1 MTYISSSY
9 IIGVCRMGSNRYK
22 DNDLNSKVTGEEGI
36 DIENSKDEKES
47 TSSNSNTSY
56 PDSELIRQLN
66 VLNLS
71 INTIYIIV
79 LAIFMNI
86 NYLYDS
92 KGRLLD
98 EINGTNYMEN
108 APDVS
113 DAPRIANKLFLYAT
127 GVFLKINFDQL
138 QVVSSVT
145 GEDRDEEAIMN
156 ANNNL
161 LSSLLIFIA
170 TGISH
175 NTLNL

>member
-1 MTYISSSY
+1 MVSRYNS
-9 IIGVCRMGSNRYK
+9 RRYK
-22 DNDLNSKVTGEEGI
+22 ENNRNKKSISEEKLSSDKQEDEEG
-36 DIENSKDEKES
+36 S
-47 TSSNSNTSY
+47 TSSNSDI
-56 PDSELIRQLN
+56 DSELIRQLG

-71 INTIYIIV
+71 INTVYIIV

-92 KGRLLD
+92 RGRLLD

-127 GVFLKINFDQL
+127 GVFLEINFEQL
-138 QVVSSVT
+138 QVASSMT
-145 GEDRDEEAIMN
+145 GEGRDEKAIMN
-156 ANNNL
+156 ASNNL

>member
-1 MTYISSSY
+1 MVSRYNS
-9 IIGVCRMGSNRYK
+9 RRYK
-22 DNDLNSKVTGEEGI
+22 ENNINKKNISEEQLSSENLEDEEG
-36 DIENSKDEKES
+36 S
-47 TSSNSNTSY
+47 TSSNSEI
-56 PDSELIRQLN
+56 DSELIRQLG

-92 KGRLLD
+92 RGRLLD

-127 GVFLKINFDQL
+127 GVFLEINFEQL
-138 QVVSSVT
+138 QVASSMT
-145 GEDRDEEAIMN
+145 GEGRDEKAIMN
-156 ANNNL
+156 ASNNL

>member
-1 MTYISSSY
+1 MVSRYNS
-9 IIGVCRMGSNRYK
+9 RRYK
-22 DNDLNSKVTGEEGI
+22 ENNINKKNISEEQLSSENLEDEEG
-36 DIENSKDEKES
+36 S
-47 TSSNSNTSY
+47 TSSNSEI
-56 PDSELIRQLN
+56 DSELIRQLG

-86 NYLYDS
+86 NYLYIS
-92 KGRLLD
+92 RGRLLD

-127 GVFLKINFDQL
+127 GVFLEINFEQL
-138 QVVSSVT
+138 QVASSMT
-145 GEDRDEEAIMN
+145 GEGRDEKAIMN
-156 ANNNL
+156 ASNNL

>member
-1 MTYISSSY
+1 MVSRYNS
-9 IIGVCRMGSNRYK
+9 RRYK
-22 DNDLNSKVTGEEGI
+22 ENNINKKNISEEQLSSENLEDEEG
-36 DIENSKDEKES
+36 S
-47 TSSNSNTSY
+47 TSSNSEI
-56 PDSELIRQLN
+56 DSELIRQLG

-86 NYLYDS
+86 NYLYIS
-92 KGRLLD
+92 RGRLLD

-127 GVFLKINFDQL
+127 GVFLEINFEQL

-145 GEDRDEEAIMN
+145 GEDRDEQAIMN
-156 ANNNL
+156 ASNNL

>member
-1 MTYISSSY
+1 MVSRYNS
-9 IIGVCRMGSNRYK
+9 RRYK
-22 DNDLNSKVTGEEGI
+22 ENNINKKNISEEQLSSENLEDEEG
-36 DIENSKDEKES
+36 S
-47 TSSNSNTSY
+47 TSSNSEI
-56 PDSELIRQLN
+56 DSELIRQLG

-86 NYLYDS
+86 NYLYIS
-92 KGRLLD
+92 RGRLLD

-127 GVFLKINFDQL
+127 GVFLEINFEQL
-138 QVVSSVT
+138 QVASSVT
-145 GEDRDEEAIMN
+145 GEGRDEQAIMN
-156 ANNNL
+156 ASNNL

>member
-1 MTYISSSY
+1 MVSRYNS
-9 IIGVCRMGSNRYK
+9 RRYK
-22 DNDLNSKVTGEEGI
+22 ENNRNKKSISEEKLSS
-36 DIENSKDEKES
+36 ENLEDKEGS
-47 TSSNSNTSY
+47 TSSNSDI
-56 PDSELIRQLN
+56 DSELIRQLG

-71 INTIYIIV
+71 INTVYIIV

-92 KGRLLD
+92 RGRLLD

-127 GVFLKINFDQL
+127 GVFLEINFEQL

-145 GEDRDEEAIMN
+145 GEDRDEQAIMN

>member
-1 MTYISSSY
+1 MVSRYNS
-9 IIGVCRMGSNRYK
+9 RRYK
-22 DNDLNSKVTGEEGI
+22 ENNMNKKNISEEQLSSENLEDEEG
-36 DIENSKDEKES
+36 S
-47 TSSNSNTSY
+47 TSSNSDI
-56 PDSELIRQLN
+56 DSELIRQLG

-92 KGRLLD
+92 RGRLLD

-127 GVFLKINFDQL
+127 GVFLEINFEQL

-145 GEDRDEEAIMN
+145 GEDRDEKAIMN

>member
-1 MTYISSSY
+1 M
-9 IIGVCRMGSNRYK
+9 GVNRYNFMRYK
-22 DNDLNSKVTGEEGI
+22 GNDINSEEIDRDGI
-36 DIENSKDEKES
+36 DIENSEDKEGS
-47 TSSNSNTSY
+47 TSSNSDISY
-56 PDSELIRQLN
+56 PDSELIRQLG

-92 KGRLLD
+92 RGRLLD

-108 APDVS
+108 APDFS

-127 GVFLKINFDQL
+127 GVFLEINFEEL
-138 QVVSSVT
+138 QVVSSMT
-145 GEDRDEEAIMN
+145 GEDRDEKAIRN

-175 NTLNL
+175 DTLNF

>member
-1 MTYISSSY
+1 MMVSRYNS
-9 IIGVCRMGSNRYK
+9 RRYK
-22 DNDLNSKVTGEEGI
+22 ENNINKKSISKEKLYSENQEDEEG
-36 DIENSKDEKES
+36 S
-47 TSSNSNTSY
+47 TSSNSDI
-56 PDSELIRQLN
+56 DSELIRQLG

-71 INTIYIIV
+71 INTVYIIV

-86 NYLYDS
+86 NYLYIS
-92 KGRLLD
+92 RGRLLD

-127 GVFLKINFDQL
+127 GVFLEINFEQL
-138 QVVSSVT
+138 QVASSMT
-145 GEDRDEEAIMN
+145 GEDRDEKAIMN
-156 ANNNL
+156 ASNNL

>member
-1 MTYISSSY
+1 MISSY
-9 IIGVCRMGSNRYK
+9 IIGGSRMSNNDDISSK
-22 DNDLNSKVTGEEGI
+22 TTNNEATDNLEDKE
-36 DIENSKDEKES
+36 ES
-47 TSSNSNTSY
+47 TSYNGKM
-56 PDSELIRQLN
+56 DSELIRQLT

-79 LAIFMNI
+79 LAILMNI

-98 EINGTNYMEN
+98 EINGTNYMKD

-113 DAPRIANKLFLYAT
+113 EAPKIANKLFLYAT

-145 GEDRDEEAIMN
+145 GEERDEKAISN
-156 ANNNL
+156 ANDRV

-175 NTLNL
+175 NTLNF

>member
-1 MTYISSSY
+1 MVSRYNS
-9 IIGVCRMGSNRYK
+9 RRYK
-22 DNDLNSKVTGEEGI
+22 ENNRNKKSISEEKLSSDKQEDEEG
-36 DIENSKDEKES
+36 S
-47 TSSNSNTSY
+47 TSSNSDI
-56 PDSELIRQLN
+56 DSELIRQLG

-92 KGRLLD
+92 RGRLLD

-127 GVFLKINFDQL
+127 GVFLEINFEQL
-138 QVVSSVT
+138 QVVLSVT
-145 GEDRDEEAIMN
+145 GEDRDEQAIMN

>member
-1 MTYISSSY
+1 MMVSRYNS
-9 IIGVCRMGSNRYK
+9 RRYK
-22 DNDLNSKVTGEEGI
+22 ENNINKKSISKEKLSSENQEDEEG
-36 DIENSKDEKES
+36 S
-47 TSSNSNTSY
+47 TSSNSDI
-56 PDSELIRQLN
+56 DSELIRQLG

-71 INTIYIIV
+71 INTVYIIV

-86 NYLYDS
+86 NYLYIS
-92 KGRLLD
+92 IGRLLD

-127 GVFLKINFDQL
+127 GVFLEINFEQL
-138 QVVSSVT
+138 QVASSMT
-145 GEDRDEEAIMN
+145 GEDRDEKAIMN
-156 ANNNL
+156 ASNNL

>member
-1 MTYISSSY
+1 MNKKNISEEQLSSE
-9 IIGVCRMGSNRYK
+9 NLE
-22 DNDLNSKVTGEEGI
+22 DEEG
-36 DIENSKDEKES
+36 S
-47 TSSNSNTSY
+47 TSSNSDI
-56 PDSELIRQLN
+56 DSELIRQLG

-71 INTIYIIV
+71 INTVYIIV

-92 KGRLLD
+92 RGRLLD
-98 EINGTNYMEN
+98 EINDTNYMEN

-127 GVFLKINFDQL
+127 GVFLEINFEQL

-145 GEDRDEEAIMN
+145 GEDRDEKAIMN

>member
-1 MTYISSSY
+1 MMVSRYNS
-9 IIGVCRMGSNRYK
+9 RRYK
-22 DNDLNSKVTGEEGI
+22 ENNINKKSISKEKLSSENQEDEEG
-36 DIENSKDEKES
+36 S
-47 TSSNSNTSY
+47 TSSNSDI
-56 PDSELIRQLN
+56 DSELIRQLG

-71 INTIYIIV
+71 INTVYIIV

-86 NYLYDS
+86 NYLYIS
-92 KGRLLD
+92 RGRLLD

-127 GVFLKINFDQL
+127 GVFLEINFEQL
-138 QVVSSVT
+138 QVASSMT
-145 GEDRDEEAIMN
+145 GEDRDEKAIMN
-156 ANNNL
+156 ASNNL

>member
-1 MTYISSSY
+1 MMVSRYNS
-9 IIGVCRMGSNRYK
+9 RRYK
-22 DNDLNSKVTGEEGI
+22 ENNINKKSISKEKLSSENQEDEEG
-36 DIENSKDEKES
+36 S
-47 TSSNSNTSY
+47 TSSNSDI
-56 PDSELIRQLN
+56 DSELIRQLG

-71 INTIYIIV
+71 INTVYIIV

-86 NYLYDS
+86 NYLYIS
-92 KGRLLD
+92 RGRLLD
-98 EINGTNYMEN
+98 EINGTSYMEN

-127 GVFLKINFDQL
+127 GVFLEINFEQL
-138 QVVSSVT
+138 QVASSMT
-145 GEDRDEEAIMN
+145 GEDRDEKAIMN
-156 ANNNL
+156 ASNNL

>member
-1 MTYISSSY
+1 MVSRYNS
-9 IIGVCRMGSNRYK
+9 RRYK
-22 DNDLNSKVTGEEGI
+22 ENNINKKNISEEQLSSENLEDEEG
-36 DIENSKDEKES
+36 S
-47 TSSNSNTSY
+47 TSSNSEI
-56 PDSELIRQLN
+56 DSELIRQLG

-92 KGRLLD
+92 RGRLLD

-127 GVFLKINFDQL
+127 GVFLEINFEQL

-145 GEDRDEEAIMN
+145 GEGRDEKAIMN
-156 ANNNL
+156 ASNNL

>member
-1 MTYISSSY
+1 MMVSRYNS
-9 IIGVCRMGSNRYK
+9 RRYK
-22 DNDLNSKVTGEEGI
+22 ENNRNKKSISEEKLSS
-36 DIENSKDEKES
+36 DKQEDEDGS
-47 TSSNSNTSY
+47 TSSNSEI
-56 PDSELIRQLN
+56 DSELIRQLG

-86 NYLYDS
+86 NYLYIS
-92 KGRLLD
+92 RGRLLD

-127 GVFLKINFDQL
+127 GVFLEINFEQL

-145 GEDRDEEAIMN
+145 GEDRDEKAIMN
-156 ANNNL
+156 ASNNL

>member
-1 MTYISSSY
+1 MVSRYNS
-9 IIGVCRMGSNRYK
+9 RRYK
-22 DNDLNSKVTGEEGI
+22 ENNMNKKNISEEQLSSENLEDEEG
-36 DIENSKDEKES
+36 S
-47 TSSNSNTSY
+47 TSSNSDI
-56 PDSELIRQLN
+56 DSELIRQLG

-92 KGRLLD
+92 RGRLLD
-98 EINGTNYMEN
+98 EINDTNYMEN

-127 GVFLKINFDQL
+127 GVFLEINFEQL

-145 GEDRDEEAIMN
+145 GEDRDEQAIMN

>member
-1 MTYISSSY
+1 MVSRYNS
-9 IIGVCRMGSNRYK
+9 RRYK
-22 DNDLNSKVTGEEGI
+22 ENNMNKKNISEEQLSSENLEDEEG
-36 DIENSKDEKES
+36 S
-47 TSSNSNTSY
+47 TSSNSDI
-56 PDSELIRQLN
+56 DSELIRQLGEK
-66 VLNLS
+66 NLS
-71 INTIYIIV
+71 INTVYIIV

-86 NYLYDS
+86 NYLYIS
-92 KGRLLD
+92 RGRLLD

-108 APDVS
+108 APYVS

-127 GVFLKINFDQL
+127 GVFLEINFEQL

-145 GEDRDEEAIMN
+145 GEDRDEKAIMN

>member
-1 MTYISSSY
+1 MVSRYNS
-9 IIGVCRMGSNRYK
+9 RRYK
-22 DNDLNSKVTGEEGI
+22 ENNINKKNISEEQLSSENLEDEEG
-36 DIENSKDEKES
+36 S
-47 TSSNSNTSY
+47 TSSNSEI
-56 PDSELIRQLN
+56 DSELIRQLG

-71 INTIYIIV
+71 INTVYIIV

-92 KGRLLD
+92 RGRLLD

-127 GVFLKINFDQL
+127 GVFLEINFEQL
-138 QVVSSVT
+138 QVASSMT
-145 GEDRDEEAIMN
+145 GEGRDEKAIMN
-156 ANNNL
+156 ASNNL

>member
-1 MTYISSSY
+1 MVSRYNS
-9 IIGVCRMGSNRYK
+9 RRYK
-22 DNDLNSKVTGEEGI
+22 ENNRNKKSISEEKLSSDKQEDEEG
-36 DIENSKDEKES
+36 S
-47 TSSNSNTSY
+47 TSSNSDI
-56 PDSELIRQLN
+56 DSELIRQLG

-92 KGRLLD
+92 RGRLLD

-127 GVFLKINFDQL
+127 GVFLEINFEQL

-145 GEDRDEEAIMN
+145 GEDRDEKAIMN
-156 ANNNL
+156 ASNNL

>member
-1 MTYISSSY
+1 MMVSRYNS
-9 IIGVCRMGSNRYK
+9 RRYK
-22 DNDLNSKVTGEEGI
+22 ENNINKKSISKEKLSSENQEDEEG
-36 DIENSKDEKES
+36 S
-47 TSSNSNTSY
+47 TSSNSDI
-56 PDSELIRQLN
+56 DSELIRQLG

-71 INTIYIIV
+71 INTVYIIV

-86 NYLYDS
+86 NYLYIS
-92 KGRLLD
+92 RGRLLD

-127 GVFLKINFDQL
+127 GVFLEINFEQL

-145 GEDRDEEAIMN
+145 GEDRDEKAIMN
-156 ANNNL
+156 ASNNL

>member
-1 MTYISSSY
+1 MVSRYNS
-9 IIGVCRMGSNRYK
+9 RRYK
-22 DNDLNSKVTGEEGI
+22 ENNMNKKNISEEQLSSENLEDEEG
-36 DIENSKDEKES
+36 S
-47 TSSNSNTSY
+47 TSSNSDI
-56 PDSELIRQLN
+56 DSELIRQLG

-71 INTIYIIV
+71 INTVYIIV

-92 KGRLLD
+92 RGRLLD
-98 EINGTNYMEN
+98 EINDTNYMEN

-127 GVFLKINFDQL
+127 GVFLEINFEQL

-145 GEDRDEEAIMN
+145 GEDRDEQAIMN

>member
-1 MTYISSSY
+1 MVSRYNS
-9 IIGVCRMGSNRYK
+9 RRYK
-22 DNDLNSKVTGEEGI
+22 ENNMNKKNISEEQLSSENLEDEEG
-36 DIENSKDEKES
+36 S
-47 TSSNSNTSY
+47 TSSNSDI
-56 PDSELIRQLN
+56 DSELIRQLG

-86 NYLYDS
+86 NYLYIS
-92 KGRLLD
+92 RGRLLD

-127 GVFLKINFDQL
+127 GVFLEINFEQL

-145 GEDRDEEAIMN
+145 GEDRDEQAIMN

>member
-1 MTYISSSY
+1 MVSRYNS
-9 IIGVCRMGSNRYK
+9 RRYK
-22 DNDLNSKVTGEEGI
+22 ENNINKKNISEEQLSSENLEDEEG
-36 DIENSKDEKES
+36 S
-47 TSSNSNTSY
+47 TSSNSDI
-56 PDSELIRQLN
+56 DSELIRQLG

-71 INTIYIIV
+71 INTVYIIV

-92 KGRLLD
+92 RGRLLD
-98 EINGTNYMEN
+98 EINDTNYMEN

-127 GVFLKINFDQL
+127 GVFLEINFEQL

-145 GEDRDEEAIMN
+145 GEDRDEKAIMN

>member
-1 MTYISSSY
+1 MVSRYNS
-9 IIGVCRMGSNRYK
+9 RRYK
-22 DNDLNSKVTGEEGI
+22 ENNINKKNISEEQLSSENLEDEEG
-36 DIENSKDEKES
+36 S
-47 TSSNSNTSY
+47 TSSNSEI
-56 PDSELIRQLN
+56 DSELIRQLG

-86 NYLYDS
+86 NYLYIS
-92 KGRLLD
+92 RGRLLD

-127 GVFLKINFDQL
+127 GVFLEINFEQL

-145 GEDRDEEAIMN
+145 GEDRDEQAIMN

>member
-1 MTYISSSY
+1 MVSRYNSRRYKENNINKKNISEEQISSE
-9 IIGVCRMGSNRYK
+9 NLE
-22 DNDLNSKVTGEEGI
+22 DEEG
-36 DIENSKDEKES
+36 S
-47 TSSNSNTSY
+47 TSSNSEI
-56 PDSELIRQLN
+56 DSELIRQLV

-86 NYLYDS
+86 NYLYIS
-92 KGRLLD
+92 RGRLLD

-127 GVFLKINFDQL
+127 GVFLEINFEQL

-145 GEDRDEEAIMN
+145 GEDRDEQAIMN
-156 ANNNL
+156 ASNNL

>member
-1 MTYISSSY
+1 MVSRYNS
-9 IIGVCRMGSNRYK
+9 RRYK
-22 DNDLNSKVTGEEGI
+22 ENNRNKKSISEEKLSSDKQEDEEG
-36 DIENSKDEKES
+36 S
-47 TSSNSNTSY
+47 TSSNSDI
-56 PDSELIRQLN
+56 DSELIRQLG

-92 KGRLLD
+92 RGRLLD

-127 GVFLKINFDQL
+127 GVFLEINFEQL
-138 QVVSSVT
+138 QVASSMT
-145 GEDRDEEAIMN
+145 GEGRDEKAIMN
-156 ANNNL
+156 ASNNL